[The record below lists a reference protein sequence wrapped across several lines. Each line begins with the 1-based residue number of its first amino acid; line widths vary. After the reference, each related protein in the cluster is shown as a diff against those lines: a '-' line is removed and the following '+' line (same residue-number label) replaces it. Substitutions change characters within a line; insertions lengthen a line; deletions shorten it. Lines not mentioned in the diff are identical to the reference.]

1 MTSLSKITAT
11 ALAFLLCASLISA
24 AFAQTTP
31 SKPQRRADFRALT
44 LKNELGKIPP
54 DALLIAKAQAAA
66 LTRPP
71 KGSIGVEGA
80 GITSASWQAL
90 GPGNIG
96 GRVRAIAIHPTNS
109 NRIVMGAVT
118 GGIWTSDNAGASW
131 AKVNDWLPSLAIS
144 SITYSPSSPNILYA
158 GTGESFTGG
167 EAPGAGVF
175 KSVDGGNSWARLA
188 ATNPAIS
195 FAADLQWRFVNSVA
209 VHPTNSQIIYAATGS
224 VSTGGRLMRSLDS
237 GSSWAE
243 VVDNVG
249 TPVPATTNVRFN
261 PSNVNN
267 IIATAG
273 DAGLYYSTDGGQT
286 GFRRGA
292 FGAGSGRAEIA
303 FAANGWVFAFRQFAG
318 FYPNS
323 VPGGVFRSQDGGAN
337 WALLSTPGDTFAPSQ
352 LWYNNTIWVDPTNAN
367 NVVIGGKIL
376 RRSSDGGLNWNA
388 IGGYCQDYSFHADQ
402 HTIVADP
409 AYNGTTNRKIY
420 VGNDGGVYRADDLNT
435 AQESCAVGN
444 GWTNLNNGL
453 FITQFTGGAGSP
465 TLLFGGTQDNGTLI
479 RESVTSTSW
488 RRYAYG
494 DGGPVAY
501 APNAAP
507 NHLFGQY
514 QDTPGSSL
522 HVSSD
527 AGGVAYADTVH
538 AGLGCRGGI
547 FYPPMLIDSAA
558 SAWLTVGA
566 KLCVSEN
573 PTNANRSWRAIPLAA
588 IGEQPFSIAMAPNN
602 KNVIWY
608 ADPTNGTMPSCVS
621 GTPEPRCPIYGVFKS
636 TNGLA
641 TAPTWTPVGAGLPQ
655 GRTLTRIFIDPKDPS
670 NNTVYV
676 GYGGF
681 TTANLWKTT
690 NGGLNWTN
698 IHGTLPAAPIRA
710 ITTHPTIPNYL
721 YVGTEVGLF
730 TSENGGT
737 TWFADLN
744 NQPQNDGPA
753 NVSIEHLFWTD
764 NQTLV
769 AATYGR
775 GMFKAVIAPN
785 TLASASTT
793 RSHGGVVI
801 PIAHTAIGL
810 PSAGIAASAG
820 GVGIAV
826 ESRCGS
832 LHNLLLTFSG
842 TVTSGSASI
851 VTCAI
856 PDANLPAPASSP
868 CVTPPTIGAV
878 VFDSTKNTASLPLS
892 GVTNQSR
899 VWVRLSNLNAQGVD
913 ADVAVGFLCGDTN
926 GNGTVQ
932 GGDVNF
938 AQLRL
943 GQTPA
948 NTANFTISGFRAD
961 VDANGVVQGGDV
973 NAIQLRLGTRL
984 P

>member
-11 ALAFLLCASLISA
+11 ALALLLSASLISA
-24 AFAQTTP
+24 AFAQ

-44 LKNELGKIPP
+44 LKNELGTIPP

-144 SITYSPSSPNILYA
+144 SITYSPSNPNILYA
-158 GTGESFTGG
+158 GTGESYVSTVEFYT
-167 EAPGAGVF
+167 PGAGIF
-175 KSVDGGNSWARLA
+175 KSSDGGNTWARLS
-188 ATNPAIS
+188 ATNPANS
-195 FAADLQWRFVNSVA
+195 ANADLQWRFVNSVV
-209 VHPTNSQIIYAATGS
+209 VHPTNSQIVYAATGAN
-224 VSTGGRLMRSLDS
+224 GIGRLMRSVDGGANWNELLDLA
-237 GSSWAE
+237 G
-243 VVDNVG
+243 V
-249 TPVPATTNVRFN
+249 PVPTATNVRFN

-267 IIATAG
+267 IVVTAG
-273 DAGLYYSTDGGQT
+273 DAGIYYSMDGGQT
-286 GFRRGA
+286 GFRK
-292 FGAGSGRAEIA
+292 GSIGTGGGRIEIA
-303 FAANGWVFAFRQFAG
+303 FAANGWIYAYRQTA
-318 FYPNS
+318 YVNPNLFT
-323 VPGGVFRSQDGGAN
+323 GGVYRSQDNGAN
-337 WALLSTPGDTFAPSQ
+337 WALLSTPGDYLQTSQ
-352 LWYNNTIWVDPTNAN
+352 LRYNNAIWVDPTNAN
-367 NVVIGGKIL
+367 IVLIGGKIL

-388 IGGYCQDYSFHADQ
+388 VGGYCNSAYFHADQ

-409 AYNGTTNRKIY
+409 AYNGTSNRKIY
-420 VGNDGGVYRADDLNT
+420 VGNDGGVYRADDINA
-435 AQESCAVGN
+435 AQESCSPGN

-479 RESVTSTSW
+479 RESGTSTNW
-488 RRYAYG
+488 RRYADG

-514 QDTPGSSL
+514 QDNGGGFGV

-527 AGGVAYADTVH
+527 AGGVAYNDSVH
-538 AGLGCRGGI
+538 YNLGCRDGEA
-547 FYPPMLIDSAA
+547 FYPPMVIDSAA
-558 SAWLTVGA
+558 SAWLTLGY

-573 PTNANRSWRAIPLAA
+573 PTNASRSWRAIPFAA
-588 IGEQPFSIAMAPNN
+588 TTTTSGNFVSAIAMAANN
-602 KNVIWY
+602 KNVVWY
-608 ADPTNGTMPSCVS
+608 AESLNGRLVLCFPDTFDPST
-621 GTPEPRCPIYGVFKS
+621 CPVYGVFKS

-641 TAPTWTPVGAGLPQ
+641 AAPTWTPVGSGLPR
-655 GRTLTRIFIDPKDPS
+655 GRYLSRIFIDPKDPS
-670 NNTVYV
+670 NNTVYI
-676 GYGGF
+676 GFGGF

-775 GMFKAVIAPN
+775 GMFKAVIAQPVCDLDVDGSGAKQAFIDGILIVRKMLN
-785 TLASASTT
+785 LNDAALVSGIVFPPTATRTTPAQLLAFMSTQNYDIDG
-793 RSHGGVVI
+793 SGVEQAFFDGIMLVRLMLGLGDAEVI
-801 PIAHTAIGL
+801 YNI
-810 PSAGIAASAG
+810 
-820 GVGIAV
+820 
-826 ESRCGS
+826 
-832 LHNLLLTFSG
+832 
-842 TVTSGSASI
+842 
-851 VTCAI
+851 
-856 PDANLPAPASSP
+856 NLPASA
-868 CVTPPTIGAV
+868 TFRTGAAIRANV
-878 VFDSTKNTASLPLS
+878 NVK
-892 GVTNQSR
+892 
-899 VWVRLSNLNAQGVD
+899 
-913 ADVAVGFLCGDTN
+913 CGTS
-926 GNGTVQ
+926 
-932 GGDVNF
+932 F
-938 AQLRL
+938 
-943 GQTPA
+943 
-948 NTANFTISGFRAD
+948 
-961 VDANGVVQGGDV
+961 
-973 NAIQLRLGTRL
+973 
-984 P
+984 